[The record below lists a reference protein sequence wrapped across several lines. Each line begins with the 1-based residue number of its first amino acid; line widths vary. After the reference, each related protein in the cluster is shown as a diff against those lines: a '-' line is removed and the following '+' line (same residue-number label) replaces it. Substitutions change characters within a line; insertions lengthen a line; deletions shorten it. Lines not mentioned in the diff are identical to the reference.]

1 MSKSKIESTTAVFIY
16 DRDNNLLTAAIA
28 EAVNV
33 PNGVAFASTG
43 YMSAEKAEARLQE
56 LKELSKDGHL
66 GWLSSS
72 TGRCR
77 CFVIPPQTF
86 PVGNLFQYL
95 DAIEKI
101 YFESHPEGPATIN
114 VKPNSTRS

>member
-28 EAVNV
+28 EAVDV
-33 PNGVAFASTG
+33 PGASAFATTG
-43 YMSAEKAEARLQE
+43 FLPAETAKSRLQE
-56 LKELSKDGHL
+56 LKELSKDGPL

-72 TGRCR
+72 SGRCR

-86 PVGNLFQYL
+86 PVGGMFQYL
-95 DAIEKI
+95 EAIEKF
-101 YFESHPEGPATIN
+101 YFESHPEGPATIT

>member
-16 DRDNNLLTAAIA
+16 DRDNNLLTVAIA
-28 EAVNV
+28 EAMDV
-33 PNGVAFASTG
+33 PGGSAFATTRFLP
-43 YMSAEKAEARLQE
+43 AEIAKSRLQE
-56 LKELSKDGHL
+56 LKELSKDGPL

-72 TGRCR
+72 SGRCR

-86 PVGNLFQYL
+86 RVGGLFQYL
-95 DAIEKI
+95 EAIEKC